1 MQIES
6 RACQACLSKENANRE
21 QCQTCLNIAVV
32 QLFFYKENANR
43 EQCQT
48 CLNIAEVQ
56 LFFYNYAEM
65 QLPIPFAS
73 LDFTP
78 LIYTDNKVKLSTK
91 VYTSR

>member
-1 MQIES
+1 ML
-6 RACQACLSKENANRE
+6 RLFLCLQQFNVFNRLSAAISPIIS
-21 QCQTCLNIAVV
+21 CKVL
-32 QLFFYKENANR
+32 ANR